1 MPLEASVHTDAIGN
15 LTVQLV
21 GSLDYEN
28 NIPLKKQLE
37 NLVDKNPLS
46 KITLDMHFLDFVGS
60 SGIGHFVDLVNGLNK
75 ETIHIYLSNV
85 KPEFIK
91 VFKLFNIFEVE
102 QVIKDFHGPGEEDK
116 KYYPRPDFKK
126 FVRKRLK
133 KTLSPLSSVDLLL
146 LFHPP
151 IPGFHLF
158 PR

>member
-21 GSLDYEN
+21 GSLDFEN

-37 NLVDKNPLS
+37 FLVKKNPLS

-60 SGIGHFVDLVNGLNK
+60 SGIGHFVELVNNLNK
-75 ETIHIYLSNV
+75 ETIRIYLSNV

-102 QVIKDFHGPGEEDK
+102 QVVRDLSGPSEEEK
-116 KYYPRPDFKK
+116 KYYPRANFKNSFEK
-126 FVRKRLK
+126 
-133 KTLSPLSSVDLLL
+133 D
-146 LFHPP
+146 
-151 IPGFHLF
+151 
-158 PR
+158 